1 MLQPTRLVVV
11 ALGLVFAVAACTSST
26 DPDARNGDPSPTISP
41 QTGRAGGTIDLG
53 VLGEPATLD
62 PYHRA
67 ASDLTFA
74 LVRPVYPSLFRFRPD
89 GTTYPDLAA
98 SIEARG
104 DGVVVALR
112 EARWSN
118 GRRIDARDVVA
129 SVKRARRP
137 SGFAAVSAR
146 ATGSFAVRF
155 SGQIEDWER
164 ALARAAFVLPR
175 GKAKRTISGGPLQIT
190 KRVRGLKIVYRR
202 NRGWGRVELDRL
214 RIFHF
219 HDAGSMRDMVSE
231 GEIDAAVVPST
242 VNLRARIED
251 EVTLHRDVGW
261 ESIWLDLSHSG
272 LSPDARR
279 ALAGSVD
286 RAALEEGFVRG
297 DGRVSHNL
305 FPEPGP
311 KGADGPYRQPSP
323 GDVPDFA
330 LAVPQGD
337 ELLSF
342 LQRAIRVQ
350 LAPDSRIDLLSVE
363 LSRFYGRSGRV
374 PAARLVRSA
383 GAPGRESKSG
393 THLAAVP
400 LFHVATFVVANG
412 VDGIAVNP
420 TLEGPLWNVEGWR
433 RAEDD

>member
-1 MLQPTRLVVV
+1 MLRPTRLVAA
-11 ALGLVFAVAACTSST
+11 ALGLVFVAACTSSS
-26 DPDARNGDPSPTISP
+26 DPDATNAGPSPSISP

-67 ASDLTFA
+67 ASDLTFM
-74 LVRPVYPSLFRFRPD
+74 LVRPVYPSLFRLRPD
-89 GTTYPDLAA
+89 GTTYPDLAS

-129 SVKRARRP
+129 SVNRARLP
-137 SGFAAVSAR
+137 SGFASVSAR
-146 ATGSFAVRF
+146 AAGSFAVRF
-155 SGQIEDWER
+155 SGRVDDWER
-164 ALARAAFVLPR
+164 TLARVAFVLPR
-175 GKAKRTISGGPLQIT
+175 GKVKGAVSGGPLRIT

-202 NRGWGRVELDRL
+202 NRGWGRVEIDRL
-214 RIFHF
+214 RIWHF
-219 HDAGSMRDMVSE
+219 HDVGSMRDMVSE
-231 GEIDAAVVPST
+231 GDIDAAVVPST
-242 VNLRARIED
+242 VNLGARIEGG
-251 EVTLHRDVGW
+251 VALHRRVGW

-272 LSPDARR
+272 LSPDAGR
-279 ALAGSVD
+279 ALAGSID

-297 DGRVSHNL
+297 DGRVSNTL
-305 FPEPGP
+305 VPQPGRS
-311 KGADGPYRQPSP
+311 GADGPYRSPPP

-350 LAPDSRIDLLSVE
+350 LAPDTRIDLLSIE
-363 LSRFYGRSGRV
+363 LSRFYGRPGSV

-383 GAPGRESKSG
+383 GAPGHESEGASRP
-393 THLAAVP
+393 AAVP
-400 LFHVATFVVANG
+400 LFHIATFVLAND
-412 VDGIAVNP
+412 VEGIAVNP
-420 TLEGPLWNVEGWR
+420 TFEGPLWNVEGWR
-433 RAEDD
+433 RAEDG